1 MGLDNFSRGNALR
14 ISIVIAALM
23 VFVILV
29 TGCVSKPSNIAKNET
44 PTALPAVPTVTSTPQ
59 LPNPASK
66 YCVEQGY
73 NISIRTDPNGSQ
85 AGYCIFPDGKECE
98 EWAYYRG
105 ECTL

>member
-1 MGLDNFSRGNALR
+1 
-14 ISIVIAALM
+14 
-23 VFVILV
+23 
-29 TGCVSKPSNIAKNET
+29 
-44 PTALPAVPTVTSTPQ
+44 VPTVTSTPQ